1 VRYLQWSLGL
11 VVLGAAIASTLWLL
25 SPGETARLRREHEE
39 YEKRLR
45 QENEDL
51 QKRRADLEQAVS
63 RLTGQ
68 DRVAEVY
75 VVEQVKK
82 GEVLNGQP
90 AATDVT
96 VIEFVEIDREGHPLP
111 SKRFI
116 INDSILHFDALV
128 LKFDP
133 EYVAEG
139 DALRGK
145 SLALFRRIYGE
156 SQAAVNGFPIDPSG
170 DVPNI
175 YRVNPQPTAFELQ
188 LWSRFWELASDPNLA
203 AKNGVRIAQGEV
215 KYVPVRK
222 GQVWTLTIE
231 NNGGMNVKL
240 RRSNA
245 DQTSRP
251 SLAPSVR

>member
-11 VVLGAAIASTLWLL
+11 VIFGAAAVGTLWLL
-25 SPGETARLRREHEE
+25 SPGETARLRREKEE
-39 YEKRLR
+39 LEKRR
-45 QENEDL
+45 V
-51 QKRRADLEQAVS
+51 ALEQAVN
-63 RLTGQ
+63 RLTGE

-75 VVEQVKK
+75 VTQQVKK
-82 GEVLNGQP
+82 GELLNGQP
-90 AATDVT
+90 APTDVT
-96 VIEFVEIDREGHPLP
+96 IIEFIEMDREGHPLP
-111 SKRFI
+111 SKQFI
-116 INDSILHFDALV
+116 INDGILHFDALV

-133 EYVAEG
+133 EYVALG

-156 SQAAVNGFPIDPSG
+156 SQTPADGFPIDPSG

-175 YRVNPQPTAFELQ
+175 YRVNEQPTPFEQQ
-188 LWSRFWELASDPNLA
+188 LWGRFWELASDPDLA
-203 AKNGVRIAQGEV
+203 ARNGVRIAQGEAP
-215 KYVPVRK
+215 YVPVQK
-222 GQVWTLTIE
+222 GQRWTLTIQ

-240 RRSNA
+240 SRSNA

>member
-1 VRYLQWSLGL
+1 MRYFQWSLGL
-11 VVLGAAIASTLWLL
+11 IIFGAAAAGTLWLL
-25 SPGETARLRREHEE
+25 SPGETARLRH
-39 YEKRLR
+39 
-45 QENEDL
+45 ENEQL
-51 QKRRADLEQAVS
+51 EKRRAALEQAVS
-63 RLTGQ
+63 RLTGE
-68 DRVAEVY
+68 DRVADVY
-75 VVEQVKK
+75 VTQQVKK
-82 GEVLNGQP
+82 GELLNGQP

-96 VIEFVEIDREGHPLP
+96 IIEFIEMDREGHALP
-111 SKRFI
+111 SKQFI
-116 INDSILHFDALV
+116 INDSIIHFDALV

-133 EYVAEG
+133 QYVTMG

-175 YRVNPQPTAFELQ
+175 YRVNPQPTPFEQQ
-188 LWSRFWELASDPNLA
+188 LWSRFWELATDPDLA

-215 KYVPVRK
+215 KYVPVSK